1 MLPGR
6 SPMPRSAV
14 RVFLTLLAWSAVA
27 VACSDPPP
35 SEYPS
40 QEVHLED
47 ATLGPGDIFEVRVY
61 KQDTMSGAY
70 DVSPEGTIAFPLI
83 GEVRV
88 AGKTP
93 KAVEAEIRARL
104 ADGYLIDPHVS
115 VLVKEYRSHNV
126 SVFGQ
131 VQKPGKLPYSHS
143 MTIVEAISQA
153 GGFSPMAKKNA
164 VTVTR
169 ADGDKKVKYTVPVE
183 SIGDGKAPNF
193 FVRPGDVIWVPER
206 LF

>member
-1 MLPGR
+1 MTRITHRRSLP
-6 SPMPRSAV
+6 S
-14 RVFLTLLAWSAVA
+14 VA
-27 VACSDPPP
+27 VLLLMGLACSDPPP
-35 SEYPS
+35 SQYPT
-40 QEVHLED
+40 QTVHLED
-47 ATLGPGDIFEVRVY
+47 TSLGPGDVFDVRVY
-61 KQDTMSGAY
+61 RQESMSTTY
-70 DVSPEGTIAFPLI
+70 NVSPEGTIAFPLI

-88 AGKTP
+88 VGKTP
-93 KAVEAEIRARL
+93 KEVEEEIRSRL

-115 VLVKEYRSHNV
+115 VLVKEYNSRNL

-131 VQKPGKLPYSHS
+131 VQKPGRLPYSHG

-153 GGFSPMAKKNA
+153 GGFAPMAKKNA

-169 ADGDKKVKYTVPVE
+169 TEGKKKTKYTVPVE

-193 FVRPGDVIWVPER
+193 LMRPGDIVWVPER

>member
-1 MLPGR
+1 MLRGR
-6 SPMPRSAV
+6 ITMTRLTACAFIT
-14 RVFLTLLAWSAVA
+14 FLALTA
-27 VACSDPPP
+27 ACSDPPP
-35 SEYPS
+35 SEYPT

-47 ATLGPGDIFEVRVY
+47 TTLGPGDIFEVRVY

-83 GEVRV
+83 GEVAV

-93 KAVEAEIRARL
+93 KAVEEEIRNRL
-104 ADGYLIDPHVS
+104 ADGYLVNPHVS
-115 VLVKEYRSHNV
+115 VLVKEYRSHAV

-131 VQKPGKLPYSHS
+131 VQKPGRLPYTHS

-169 ADGDKKVKYTVPVE
+169 AEGDNPKKKYTVPVE

-193 FVRPGDVIWVPER
+193 FLRPGDIIWVPER

>member
-1 MLPGR
+1 MTATTSR
-6 SPMPRSAV
+6 
-14 RVFLTLLAWSAVA
+14 LLALLAA
-27 VACSDPPP
+27 AALGCSDPPP
-35 SEYPS
+35 SEYPT
-40 QEVHLED
+40 QQVHIED
-47 ATLGPGDIFEVRVY
+47 TTLGPGDIFEVRVY
-61 KQDTMSGAY
+61 KQESMSGAY
-70 DVSPEGTIAFPLI
+70 DVSVQGTIAFPLI
-83 GEVRV
+83 GEVV
-88 AGKTP
+88 VSGKTP
-93 KAVEAEIRARL
+93 KQVEEEIRVRL

-115 VLVKEYRSHNV
+115 VLVKEYKSHGV

-131 VQKPGKLPYSHS
+131 VQKPGRLPYTPS

-169 ADGDKKVKYTVPVE
+169 EDGEKKTKTKFTVPVE

-193 FVRPGDVIWVPER
+193 YMRPGDVVWVPER